1 MELIQREFIYIWY
14 YFEIQLRQI
23 FWYWII
29 GMAIGS
35 LISVFA
41 KDKIHG
47 AFARLQGKK
56 LGLLVAGVFCQFLTE
71 LPFPLVKQRNGLF
84 DYENYKLFLFMKMTL
99 FYD

>member
-1 MELIQREFIYIWY
+1 MALIQREFIYIWY

-47 AFARLQGKK
+47 AFAELQGKE
-56 LGLLVAGVFCQFLTE
+56 LGLLGIIPACILGILSCRDCLFTVEETLILC
-71 LPFPLVKQRNGLF
+71 GLQAIF
-84 DYENYKLFLFMKMTL
+84 
-99 FYD
+99 